1 MDKLNTT
8 PPYAVDAENEY
19 QIQLRC
25 SASHKFLNMEYTEE
39 ILKIAKFM
47 GLNPIE
53 GFNEHTGNHYY
64 YYNNAEMQDY
74 EGLPFYDNW
83 DEIMPV
89 VIKIESFGGDENEL
103 DIFGNCVQLGDEE
116 FVGKTKLEAV
126 IKSVNWWVSQ
136 HCT

>member
-1 MDKLNTT
+1 
-8 PPYAVDAENEY
+8 
-19 QIQLRC
+19 
-25 SASHKFLNMEYTEE
+25 MEYTEE

-47 GLNPIE
+47 GLNPIK

-74 EGLPFYDNW
+74 EGLPFYNNW
-83 DEIMPV
+83 NEIMPV

-126 IKSVNWWVSQ
+126 IKAVNWWVSQ